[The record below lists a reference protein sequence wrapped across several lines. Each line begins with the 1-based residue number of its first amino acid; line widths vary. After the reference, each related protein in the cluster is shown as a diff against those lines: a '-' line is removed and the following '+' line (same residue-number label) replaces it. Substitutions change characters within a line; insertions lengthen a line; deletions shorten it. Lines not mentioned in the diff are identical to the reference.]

1 MATLDIS
8 NVINVS
14 NVTVP
19 IGLSNFNVHNIA
31 LFSNDAPI
39 ASFSSTYRAYKRAS
53 DVATDFGVES
63 TTYKM
68 AAVIFAQDSSIL
80 SADGTLFIVRL
91 LPSESLLS
99 AIARIEGSFYYT
111 GILDTLTISD
121 SDSGAVFE
129 DTARAI
135 QATSRVWVHG
145 FSSSTEAFALGVL
158 IKNAALTQTRVLLN
172 TLSELDAQLFA
183 AAYLSLGMSVDFTGS
198 NTAMTMNLKTLT
210 GVNIDTGI
218 TQTMYNAA
226 KIDGVDLY
234 VSYGTEGVFST
245 GGNDFFDNVYN
256 TLWLKLA
263 LQVAGFNYLKTINTK
278 IPQTESGMDGLK
290 NSQAVVFQQ
299 AVNNG
304 VLAKGLNW
312 NSADVFGDPVSLK
325 RNITEQGYYIYSAP
339 IAGQSE
345 ADRVERKAP
354 LIQSAVKFAGAI
366 HTATIINYIEY

>member
-135 QATSRVWVHG
+135 QTTSRVWVHG

-278 IPQTESGMDGLK
+278 IPQTEAGMDGLK

>member
-31 LFSNDAPI
+31 LFSNDTPI

-135 QATSRVWVHG
+135 QTTSRVWVHG

-278 IPQTESGMDGLK
+278 IPQTEAGMDGLK